1 MGITLYHRHEKL
13 HHNQPCRLVDLT
25 SSLSPTIRAME
36 APELK
41 AVLVIQEPEGI
52 AMWQKQ
58 SPDAMVFF
66 WAILREASTT
76 PPP

>member
-1 MGITLYHRHEKL
+1 
-13 HHNQPCRLVDLT
+13 
-25 SSLSPTIRAME
+25 ME

-58 SPDAMVFF
+58 APDAMVFF